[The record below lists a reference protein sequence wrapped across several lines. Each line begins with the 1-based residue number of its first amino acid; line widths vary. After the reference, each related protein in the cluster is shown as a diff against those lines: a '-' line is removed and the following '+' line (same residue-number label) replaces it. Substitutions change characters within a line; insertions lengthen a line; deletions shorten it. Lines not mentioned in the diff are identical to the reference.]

1 MDILDGLKVAAAR
14 EAIIPLLQE
23 KGALLKREAIV
34 QSKMIS
40 ERGKVPV
47 EIIPVPQRF
56 VRTLDDVDTVKK
68 LADAMDWKPEHMKK
82 RLFDRMD
89 RLQWDWN
96 ISRNRKFGIP
106 IPVWYSK
113 KTGEIILPSA
123 DQFPVDPLTD
133 IPKKLP
139 A

>member
-1 MDILDGLKVAAAR
+1 M
-14 EAIIPLLQE
+14 
-23 KGALLKREAIV
+23 KREAIV

-47 EIIPVPQRF
+47 EIIPVPQWF

-68 LADAMDWKPEHMKK
+68 LADEMNWKPEHMKK
-82 RLFDRMD
+82 RLFDWMD

-106 IPVWYSK
+106 IPVWYST
-113 KTGEIILPSA
+113 KTGEMILPSA

-133 IPKKLP
+133 IPNNLP